1 MGIAT
6 INVEVQVIHA
16 TFNFNLYGKPQSAYP
31 IIKYV
36 EIFVGLCML
45 IVENASTCA
54 QAIFGSINACLR

>member
-31 IIKYV
+31 IIKYI

-45 IVENASTCA
+45 IVEKASTCA
-54 QAIFGSINACLR
+54 QAIFGLINARLR